1 MSEVRITG
9 VYVNYYY
16 ICQRKLWLFSRNLT
30 MEDKSDL
37 VTIGKLID
45 EHSYKREQKH
55 IDIDN
60 TINIDFIGNKGVIHE
75 VKKSDSMEK
84 ADLFQVKYYLYYL
97 YKRGVENIE
106 GVINYPK
113 LRQKVNVKLDQ
124 NDIKEIETL
133 LEKIKTIL
141 ALEIPPPIKKTK
153 VCKQCAYFEL
163 CYI

>member
-1 MSEVRITG
+1 
-9 VYVNYYY
+9 
-16 ICQRKLWLFSRNLT
+16 

-45 EHSYKREQKH
+45 ENSYKREQKH

-60 TINIDFIGNKGVIHE
+60 TINIDFIGNKGTIHE
-75 VKKSDSMEK
+75 VKKSDGMES

-97 YKRGVENIE
+97 HKRGVEDIE

-113 LRQKVNVKLDQ
+113 LKQKVNVKLGAS
-124 NDIKEIETL
+124 DIKEIEAL
-133 LEKIKTIL
+133 LEKIKKIL
-141 ALEIPPPIKKTK
+141 GLDIPPPIKKTK

>member
-1 MSEVRITG
+1 MNEVRITG

-16 ICQRKLWLFSRNLT
+16 ICQRKLWLFSKNIT

-45 EHSYKREQKH
+45 ENSYKREEKH

-60 TINIDFIGNKGVIHE
+60 TINIDFIGNKGTIHE
-75 VKKSDSMEK
+75 VKKSDSMEN

-97 YKRGVENIE
+97 HKRGVENIE

-113 LRQKVNVKLDQ
+113 LRQKVNVKLDET
-124 NDIKEIETL
+124 DIKEIETL
-133 LEKIKTIL
+133 LDKIKKIL
-141 ALEIPPPIKKTK
+141 ELEIPPPIRKTK

-163 CYI
+163 CFI